1 MSDDVGESQ
10 KQAAAEVNER
20 LRKIATKKCSFVE
33 IAEVHR
39 ILHWLRY
46 SNTGED
52 RIRPRQTAYNRTYKS
67 KGGINKA
74 MASDVMWMDTDRG
87 GMGWV
92 NLYQVRRSY
101 H

>member
-39 ILHWLRY
+39 ILHWLT
-46 SNTGED
+46 S
-52 RIRPRQTAYNRTYKS
+52 
-67 KGGINKA
+67 
-74 MASDVMWMDTDRG
+74 
-87 GMGWV
+87 
-92 NLYQVRRSY
+92 QV
-101 H
+101 